1 MLARTDSASILLAQ
15 PDARY
20 CSVAIWAMRIGLF
33 SAAVVLV
40 GIVSHRLAG
49 LSTPTALN
57 LFKLGFAGAAF
68 ALLLSAGAAIRIWLT
83 GQPGA
88 GAAFIGAM
96 ASLGVLAW
104 PATYVFMARDL
115 PRINDLTTDMSE
127 PPPFKALAKRR
138 GPGANPADYPA
149 ARFAVLQAQGYPDLR
164 PMFVERSAEEVFDLV
179 ADAVRSELKY
189 DVVAEVAPGA
199 GPEQPGFI
207 EAVDR
212 TLILGFYDDV
222 AIRVT
227 GDKYR
232 SRIDVRSASRYGQH
246 DFGRNAARV
255 RAILRVIKTGLE
267 SSVPGMP
274 PHRIVRGSKAA
285 PAKAAVPKRRK
296 AGDRATGDRRSE
308 QDRARSDA
316 QHGQEPKARPR

>member
-1 MLARTDSASILLAQ
+1 MLTTIGMPFGVLAQ
-15 PDARY
+15 SERPTA
-20 CSVAIWAMRIGLF
+20 SAAIWAMRIGLF

-49 LSTPTALN
+49 MSTPTALN
-57 LFKLGFAGAAF
+57 LFKLGFAGAALAF
-68 ALLLSAGAAIRIWLT
+68 LLAAGAAIRIWLT

-88 GAAFIGAM
+88 GAALVGAV
-96 ASLGVLAW
+96 ASLAVLAW
-104 PATYVFMARDL
+104 PATFVVMARDL
-115 PRINDLTTDMSE
+115 PPINDLTTDMSE

-149 ARFAVLQAQGYPDLR
+149 ARFAVPQAQGYPDLR

-189 DVVAEVAPGA
+189 DVVSEVAPGT
-199 GPEQPGFI
+199 GPEQPGLI

-255 RAILRVIKTGLE
+255 RTILRVIKTGLE

-274 PHRIVRGSKAA
+274 HHRTVRGKPQ

-296 AGDRATGDRRSE
+296 TGDRATGDRRSE